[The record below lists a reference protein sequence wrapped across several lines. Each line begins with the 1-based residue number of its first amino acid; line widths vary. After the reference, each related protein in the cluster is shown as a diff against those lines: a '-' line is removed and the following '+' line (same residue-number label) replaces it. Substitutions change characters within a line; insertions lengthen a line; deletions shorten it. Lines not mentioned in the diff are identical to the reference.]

1 MSQFSDMQPGGPP
14 NPFASTPAGYPP
26 PRRSRA
32 WLWILLGA
40 GGMGALVCCG
50 CLGLFA
56 VGWTQIGKGLQAQLN
71 ADPTA
76 KEHLGTV
83 NSATLDVVEMTK
95 VAEKQKGGPPVMVFA
110 VRGDKG
116 SGMVHVEQEA
126 GSGQTSEMASW
137 CCLPARRSSLVLV
150 LQRLV

>member
-1 MSQFSDMQPGGPP
+1 MSQFSDMHTGGPP

-40 GGMGALVCCG
+40 TGMGALVCCG

-56 VGWTQIGKGLQAQLN
+56 VGWTQVGKGLQAQLN
-71 ADPTA
+71 ADPAA

-83 NSATLDVVEMTK
+83 SSATLDVSAMMEAAAK
-95 VAEKQKGGPPVMVFA
+95 KGKDGGQPDMVFD

-116 SGMVHVEQEA
+116 SGMVHAQQDP
-126 GSGQTSEMASW
+126 GGQTFRNAT
-137 CCLPARRSSLVLV
+137 LVLPTGEEIK
-150 LQRLV
+150 LGF

>member
-1 MSQFSDMQPGGPP
+1 MSQFSDMQSPQPP
-14 NPFASTPAGYPP
+14 NPFAATPTNYPP

-56 VGWTQIGKGLQAQLN
+56 FGWSQVGKGLQAQLN

-76 KEHLGTV
+76 TEHLGTV
-83 NSATLDVVEMTK
+83 NSATLDI
-95 VAEKQKGGPPVMVFA
+95 VATGEATEKEGGGQAVMVFQ
-110 VRGDKG
+110 VQGTKG
-116 SGMVHVEQEA
+116 KGRVQA
-126 GSGQTSEMASW
+126 RQAPGNQTFQDAK
-137 CCLPARRSSLVLV
+137 LVLPSGEEFK
-150 LQRLV
+150 LGF

>member
-1 MSQFSDMQPGGPP
+1 MSQFSDMQSGGPP

-40 GGMGALVCCG
+40 VGMGALVCCG

-56 VGWTQIGKGLQAQLN
+56 VGWTQVGKPLQAQLN
-71 ADPTA
+71 ADPIA

-83 NSATLDVVEMTK
+83 SSATLDVVEIAK
-95 VAEKQKGGPPVMVFA
+95 VAEKQKKQGGPPVMVFS

-116 SGMVHVEQEA
+116 SGMVHAEQDT
-126 GSGQTSEMASW
+126 GGQTYRNGKLM
-137 CCLPARRSSLVLV
+137 LPTGEEIKLGF
-150 LQRLV
+150 